1 MRVLVVGGG
10 AREHAIL
17 WKLAQSPRCPQLFA
31 APGNAGTSVLAENL
45 PVAADDLD
53 GLAAA
58 ARSLAIDLTIVGPET
73 PLVLGVADRFHAEGL
88 RIFGPSAAAARIEG
102 SKAFAKRLMRDAG
115 VPTAPFAVFDDPAE
129 ARAYVQSRG
138 ALIVV
143 KADGLAAGK
152 GVVVADNVDEAA
164 AAVDDAMTGGAFG
177 AAGERVVIEERLVGQ
192 EVSVFCFTDGAY
204 ATPLVA
210 ACDYKRVFD
219 GDRGPNTGGMGG
231 YSPPPWW
238 DAALERRVRETCI
251 GPVIRELARQGAPY
265 VGALYGGLMLTDD
278 GPAVIEFN
286 ARLGDPEAEL
296 ILPRLETD
304 LLDIADAALDGG
316 LPSLEIRWSG
326 DCAVGVVLASGGY
339 PGAYETGKPISGLAQ
354 AAESALVFHAGT
366 THRDGSVGAS
376 GDGGIDASGRGI
388 VTAGGRVLT
397 LVGLASTMDEA
408 RTKAYA
414 AANAVAY
421 DGKRHRTDVAAF
433 AGIHSAQRAEF
444 PLSP

>member
-17 WKLAQSPRCPQLFA
+17 WKLAQSARRPQLFA
-31 APGNAGTSVLAENL
+31 APGNAGTSALAESL
-45 PVAADDLD
+45 PVAADDVD

-58 ARSLAIDLTIVGPET
+58 ARARAIDLTIVGPET
-73 PLVLGVADRFHAEGL
+73 PLVLGVADRFRADGL

-115 VPTAPFAVFDDPAE
+115 VPTGPFAVFDDPAD
-129 ARAYVQSRG
+129 ARAYVQSHG
-138 ALIVV
+138 APIVV

-152 GVVVADNVDEAA
+152 GVVVAQTEEEAI

-177 AAGERVVIEERLVGQ
+177 AAGERVVIEERLSGQ
-192 EVSVFCFTDGAY
+192 EVSVFCFTDGEH

-238 DAALERRVRETCI
+238 DAALERRVREICVE
-251 GPVIRELARQGAPY
+251 PVIRELARRGAPY
-265 VGALYGGLMLTDD
+265 VGALYGGLMLADD

-304 LLDIADAALDGG
+304 LLDVADAALDGG
-316 LPSLEIRWSG
+316 LPALDLRWRG

-339 PGAYETGKPISGLAQ
+339 PGAYETGKAISGLAE
-354 AAESALVFHAGT
+354 AGESALVFHAGT
-366 THRDGSVGAS
+366 AER
-376 GDGGIDASGRGI
+376 GGRV

-397 LVGLASTMDEA
+397 LVGIAPTMEQA
-408 RTKAYA
+408 RAKAYA
-414 AANAVAY
+414 AASAVDY
-421 DGKRHRTDVAAF
+421 EGKQHRGDVAAF
-433 AGIHSAQRAEF
+433 GERS
-444 PLSP
+444 

>member
-17 WKLAQSPRCPQLFA
+17 WKLAQSARRPQLFA
-31 APGNAGTSVLAENL
+31 APGNAGTSALAENI
-45 PVAADDLD
+45 PVAADDVD

-58 ARSLAIDLTIVGPET
+58 ARSRAIDLTIVGPET
-73 PLVLGVADRFHAEGL
+73 PLVLGVADRFRADGL

-115 VPTAPFAVFDDPAE
+115 VPTAPFAVFDDPAD
-129 ARAYVQSRG
+129 ARVYVQSQG
-138 ALIVV
+138 APIVI

-152 GVVVADNVDEAA
+152 GVVVAQTAEDAI

-177 AAGERVVIEERLVGQ
+177 AAGERVVIEERLSGQ
-192 EVSVFCFTDGAY
+192 EVSVFCFTDGEH

-238 DAALERRVRETCI
+238 DAALERRVRETCVE
-251 GPVIRELARQGAPY
+251 PVIRELARRGAPY
-265 VGALYGGLMLTDD
+265 VGALYGGLMITDD

-304 LLDIADAALDGG
+304 LLDVADAALDGG
-316 LPSLEIRWSG
+316 LPALDLRWRG

-339 PGAYETGKPISGLAQ
+339 PGAYETGKAISGLAE
-354 AAESALVFHAGT
+354 AGESALVFHAGT
-366 THRDGSVGAS
+366 AER
-376 GDGGIDASGRGI
+376 GGRV

-397 LVGLASTMDEA
+397 LVGIAPTMERA

-414 AANAVAY
+414 AASAVAY
-421 DGKRHRTDVAAF
+421 EGKQHRGDIAAF
-433 AGIHSAQRAEF
+433 GE
-444 PLSP
+444 

>member
-17 WKLAQSPRCPQLFA
+17 WKLAQSARRPQLFA
-31 APGNAGTSVLAENL
+31 APGNAGTSALAESL
-45 PVAADDLD
+45 PVAADDVD

-58 ARSLAIDLTIVGPET
+58 ARSRAIDLTIVGPET
-73 PLVLGVADRFHAEGL
+73 PLVLGVADRFHADGL

-115 VPTAPFAVFDDPAE
+115 VPTAPFAVFDDPAD
-129 ARAYVQSRG
+129 ARAYVQSHG
-138 ALIVV
+138 APIVV

-152 GVVVADNVDEAA
+152 GVVVAQTAEDAI

-177 AAGERVVIEERLVGQ
+177 AAGERVVIEERLSGR
-192 EVSVFCFTDGAY
+192 EVSVFCFTDGEH

-238 DAALERRVRETCI
+238 DAALERRARETCVE
-251 GPVIRELARQGAPY
+251 PVIRELARRGAPY
-265 VGALYGGLMLTDD
+265 VGALYGGLMINDD

-304 LLDIADAALDGG
+304 LLDVADAALDGG
-316 LPSLEIRWSG
+316 LPALDLRWRG

-339 PGAYETGKPISGLAQ
+339 PGAYETGKAISGLAE
-354 AAESALVFHAGT
+354 AGESALVFHAGT
-366 THRDGSVGAS
+366 AER
-376 GDGGIDASGRGI
+376 GGRV

-397 LVGLASTMDEA
+397 LVGIAPSMEQA

-421 DGKRHRTDVAAF
+421 EGKQHRGDVAAF
-433 AGIHSAQRAEF
+433 GEPSVVL
-444 PLSP
+444 PSPVIPA

>member
-17 WKLAQSPRCPQLFA
+17 WKLAQSARRPQLFA
-31 APGNAGTSVLAENL
+31 APGNAGTSALAENI
-45 PVAADDLD
+45 PVAADDVD

-58 ARSLAIDLTIVGPET
+58 ARARAIDLTIVGPET
-73 PLVLGVADRFHAEGL
+73 PLVLGVADRFHADGL

-115 VPTAPFAVFDDPAE
+115 VPTAPFAVFDDPAD
-129 ARAYVQSRG
+129 ARAYVQSHG
-138 ALIVV
+138 APIVV

-152 GVVVADNVDEAA
+152 GVVVAQTAEEAVA
-164 AAVDDAMTGGAFG
+164 ALDDAMTGGAFG
-177 AAGERVVIEERLVGQ
+177 AAGERVVIEERLTGR
-192 EVSVFCFTDGAY
+192 EVSVFCFTDGEH

-238 DAALERRVRETCI
+238 DAALERRVRETCVE
-251 GPVIRELARQGAPY
+251 PVIRELARRGAPY
-265 VGALYGGLMLTDD
+265 VGALYGGLMITDD

-304 LLDIADAALDGG
+304 LLDVADAALDGG
-316 LPSLEIRWSG
+316 LPALDLRWRG

-339 PGAYETGKPISGLAQ
+339 PGAYETGKAISGLAE
-354 AAESALVFHAGT
+354 AGESALVFHAGT
-366 THRDGSVGAS
+366 ADR
-376 GDGGIDASGRGI
+376 GGRV

-397 LVGLASTMDEA
+397 LVGLAPTMEQA
-408 RTKAYA
+408 RAKAYA

-421 DGKRHRTDVAAF
+421 EGKQHRSDIAAF
-433 AGIHSAQRAEF
+433 GERS
-444 PLSP
+444 

>member
-17 WKLAQSPRCPQLFA
+17 WKLAQSARRPQLFA
-31 APGNAGTSVLAENL
+31 APGNAGTSALAENL
-45 PVAADDLD
+45 PVAADDID

-58 ARSLAIDLTIVGPET
+58 ARSRAIDMTIVGTET
-73 PLVLGVADRFHAEGL
+73 PLVLGVADRFHADGL

-102 SKAFAKRLMRDAG
+102 SKVFAKRLMRDAG
-115 VPTAPFAVFDDPAE
+115 VPTAPFAVFDDPAD
-129 ARAYVQSRG
+129 ARAYVRSQG
-138 ALIVV
+138 APIVV

-152 GVVVADNVDEAA
+152 GVVVARTPEEAII
-164 AAVDDAMTGGAFG
+164 AVDDAMTGGAFG
-177 AAGERVVIEERLVGQ
+177 AAGKRVVIEERLSGR
-192 EVSVFCFTDGAY
+192 EVSVFCFTDGEH

-238 DAALERRVRETCI
+238 DAALERRVRETCVE
-251 GPVIRELARQGAPY
+251 PVIRELARRGAPY

-304 LLDIADAALDGG
+304 LLDVADAALDGG
-316 LPSLEIRWSG
+316 LPALDLRWRG

-339 PGAYETGKPISGLAQ
+339 PGAYETGKAISGLAE
-354 AAESALVFHAGT
+354 AGESALVFHAGT
-366 THRDGSVGAS
+366 AER
-376 GDGGIDASGRGI
+376 GGRV

-397 LVGLASTMDEA
+397 LVGLAPTMEQA
-408 RTKAYA
+408 RAKAYA

-421 DGKRHRTDVAAF
+421 EGKQHRSDVAALT
-433 AGIHSAQRAEF
+433 R
-444 PLSP
+444 